1 MLSHAGLPGYI
12 KLGTISWTLVAIAY
26 FYPLFTPGLIVKE
39 ILFAVLSLAIMLQFL
54 LIFGFHIEP
63 EYAMLIVLV
72 GEWLVFM
79 AAKFVRSK
87 KCFAG

>member
-1 MLSHAGLPGYI
+1 
-12 KLGTISWTLVAIAY
+12 
-26 FYPLFTPGLIVKE
+26 
-39 ILFAVLSLAIMLQFL
+39 MLQFL